1 MSYLNGDKIKP
12 NMIILIGGKNC
23 WDDAAANTIVTKYQT
38 ALKFVLINEV
48 EIELSLF

>member
-1 MSYLNGDKIKP
+1 MSYLNRDKIKP

-38 ALKFVLINEV
+38 ALKFVLINEI
-48 EIELSLF
+48 EIEPSLF